1 MKELKIGEKAPDFSL
16 KNSDETLIS
25 LKDFLGKKVII
36 YFYPKDDTPGCTT
49 QACDFTANYDK
60 LRNNEIVVIG
70 ISPDSTNSHL
80 KFIDKYKLKHILL
93 SDPQKE
99 VIKTYGAW
107 GIKKNYGKEY
117 EGLIRST
124 FIIDE
129 KGKISK
135 IYKNVK
141 AKGNIKVYLKAW
153 RCSADLVA
161 VWFRLFYCK
170 G

>member
-141 AKGNIKVYLKAW
+141 AKGHIDVLLK
-153 RCSADLVA
+153 DLQ
-161 VWFRLFYCK
+161 C
-170 G
+170 